1 MLGSRPLP
9 APSARLPNY
18 QQMWFIS
25 ICKSLLEMDPQYQ
38 DIHHVDDDE
47 HAALTRSGDVVSCR
61 QRRIYLN

>member
-1 MLGSRPLP
+1 
-9 APSARLPNY
+9 
-18 QQMWFIS
+18 
-25 ICKSLLEMDPQYQ
+25 MDPQYQ